1 MTESMATRHL
11 APPLLALCL
20 LAGCGGSPGGQA
32 ELAAQSAES
41 RQPATLQAGDVR
53 IDASVAP
60 SASLSPAIAARYG
73 VAPDRG
79 SQLLLVG
86 LRQGPAH
93 AETSLQARVGVR
105 ARDLRGVWQDV
116 AMREVRSDGFIDYVG
131 TVRVAPPDTL
141 AFEVTVHRPGVAAP
155 DILRFSRDVFAR

>member
-1 MTESMATRHL
+1 MTDPTTALRL
-11 APPLLALCL
+11 VLPLLALCL
-20 LAGCGGSPGGQA
+20 LASCGGTPTGQA

-41 RQPATLQAGDVR
+41 RLPATLQAGDVR

-60 SASLSPAIAARYG
+60 SASLNPAIAARYG
-73 VAPDRG
+73 IAPDRG
-79 SQLLLVG
+79 TQLLLVG

-93 AETSLQARVGVR
+93 AETSLPARVDVR

-131 TVRVAPPDTL
+131 AVRVAPPDTL
-141 AFEVTVHRPGVAAP
+141 AFEVTVHRPGADAP
-155 DILRFSRDVFAR
+155 ELLRFSRDVFAQ